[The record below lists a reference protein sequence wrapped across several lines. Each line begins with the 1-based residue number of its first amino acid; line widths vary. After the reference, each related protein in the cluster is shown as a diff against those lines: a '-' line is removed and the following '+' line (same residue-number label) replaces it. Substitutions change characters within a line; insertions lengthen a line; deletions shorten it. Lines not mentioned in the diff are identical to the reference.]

1 MNAGSVSPTPAA
13 GVSAGEVEAMV
24 CPRCGQGHLMT
35 GRRAWGCSRW
45 REGCTLVVPFAVGG
59 KALTAAHLREL
70 VTPETLAEFRADPH
84 GARGRSQALA
94 QVLNF
99 IRMQPIEDRV
109 FAYAEVP
116 FRRYKLGSM
125 HAERGVPPEIDASAT
140 YATEDEPIYAV
151 FVRRLELLGIAPEA
165 GR

>member
-1 MNAGSVSPTPAA
+1 MSVTQPSEERN
-13 GVSAGEVEAMV
+13 GV
-24 CPRCGQGHLMT
+24 T
-35 GRRAWGCSRW
+35 DWIDYFTRRR
-45 REGCTLVVPFAVGG
+45 
-59 KALTAAHLREL
+59 TAELREL
-70 VTPETLAEFRADPH
+70 VTPEIFEEFRLDPH

-116 FRRYKLGSM
+116 FQRYKLGSM
-125 HAERGVPPEIDASAT
+125 HAERGVPPEIDESRT
-140 YATEDEPIYAV
+140 FATEDEAIYAV
-151 FVRRLELLGIAPEA
+151 FVRRLEMLGITPEE